1 MRFDPAYRVAVLD
14 MQPIDPPLGG
24 GRMRLLGLYHGLGM
38 PTSYIGSYDW
48 PGEARREIR
57 LSPTLEEI
65 DIPLE
70 KLHFKA
76 SAQALQGVRGRTV
89 IDTTFARFA
98 RLSPRFVAASAEAV
112 GKADIIVFSH
122 PWIHP
127 VVKDHL
133 DEENQL
139 IVYDAQNVEGYLRFT
154 LLDDDGGPGTRIVRD
169 VVAQEASLVRA
180 AHLVLVC
187 SDEDAHLFHRLY
199 ALPFEKIRI
208 VPNGAF
214 VQDIGIL
221 SPDEKQE
228 ARVRLGLDPG
238 TTALFLGSD
247 YEPNLEAV
255 RFIVE
260 SLAALVPEIRFL
272 IAGGVGARWLADS
285 GEGGVPENVCV
296 PGSFSPK
303 EKRDYLGAA
312 DLAINPVEKGSG
324 SSIKMFEFMAAG
336 LPIVTT
342 AAGAR
347 GIIPGSKEA
356 FRVCPRGE
364 IAAQLRALSDSPKE
378 RRRLSAHARR
388 LAETHY
394 SWEALSGKL
403 GRLLHRHRSRI
414 IQMKPRFSVLVP
426 TYERPA
432 KLMRLMD
439 HLRQQSFPDLEVI
452 VVDQSSRA
460 CGDRLHSL
468 GIDVFYV
475 HESIRG
481 AVRARNTAAFFARGS
496 ILAFIDDDCQPAV
509 NWLEKADVYF
519 DDPGVAGLEGL
530 IRTDRLGHP
539 GYRSVS
545 NENFRGIG
553 FMTANLFLRREV
565 FNTLG
570 GFDERF
576 DNPHF
581 REDTDLG
588 WRALEHGQIPFGFD
602 VQVFHPAHPREEHRE
617 SRIERDRFFEKDA
630 LLLKKHP
637 HRFKQ
642 LFLAEPA
649 NKTEAYWEHFQRGGQ
664 KYQVDIPQF
673 YHEYMRKKLSEGKDR
688 S

>member
-1 MRFDPAYRVAVLD
+1 MSLDPAYRVTVLD

-24 GRMRLLGLYHGLGM
+24 GRMRLLGLYHGLGL
-38 PTSYIGSYDW
+38 PTCYIGSYDW
-48 PGEARREIR
+48 PGEPHREIR
-57 LSPTLEEI
+57 LSPTLTEI
-65 DIPLE
+65 DVPLGE
-70 KLHFKA
+70 RHFKA
-76 SAQALQGVRGRTV
+76 GARALQGVRGRTV

-98 RLSPRFVAASAEAV
+98 RLSPRFVAAAAKAV
-112 GKADIIVFSH
+112 GEADVVVFSH
-122 PWIHP
+122 PWVYP
-127 VVKDHL
+127 VVQDHL

-154 LLDDDGGPGTRIVRD
+154 LFDDDGGPGTRIVRE
-169 VVAQEASLVRA
+169 VVAQEASLVRS
-180 AHLVLVC
+180 AHLVLTC
-187 SDEDAHLFHRLY
+187 SEEDAHLFHRLY
-199 ALPFEKIRI
+199 DLPFEKIRT

-214 VQDIGIL
+214 VQDIGLL

-228 ARVRLGLDPG
+228 ARSRLGLDLG

-255 RFIVE
+255 RFITQ
-260 SLAALVPEIRFL
+260 SLAAQVPEVRFL
-272 IAGGVGARWLADS
+272 IAGGVGARWLAES
-285 GEGGVPENVCV
+285 GEAVVPENVCV
-296 PGSFSPK
+296 PGSFSPQ
-303 EKRDYLGAA
+303 EKRVYLGAA
-312 DLAINPVEKGSG
+312 DMAINPVEKGSG
-324 SSIKMFEFMAAG
+324 SSIKMFELMAAG
-336 LPIVTT
+336 LPIITT
-342 AAGAR
+342 PAGAR
-347 GIIPGSKEA
+347 GITPGSDEP
-356 FRVCPRGE
+356 FRVCPRSE
-364 IAAQLRALSDSPKE
+364 MAVQLRTLSDSPEE
-378 RRRLSAHARR
+378 RSRLSAHARR

-403 GRLLHRHRSRI
+403 GRLLHRHRSRF
-414 IQMKPRFSVLVP
+414 IQKKPRFSVLVP

-432 KLMRLMD
+432 ELIRLMD
-439 HLRQQSFPDLEVI
+439 HLFRQNFPDFEVI

-460 CGDRLHSL
+460 CGDRLRPFGL
-468 GIDVFYV
+468 DVFYL
-475 HESIRG
+475 HESVRG
-481 AVRARNTAAFFARGS
+481 AVRARNTAAFYARGS
-496 ILAFIDDDCQPAV
+496 ILAFTDDDCQPAAD
-509 NWLEKADVYF
+509 WLEKADAYF

-553 FMTANLFLRREV
+553 FMTANLFLRLEV

-602 VQVFHPAHPREEHRE
+602 VQVFHPAHPRDEQRE
-617 SRIERDRFFEKDA
+617 SRTERDRFFEKDA

-649 NKTEAYWEHFQRGGQ
+649 NKTAAYWEHFLRGSR
-664 KYQVDIPQF
+664 KYHVDIPNF
-673 YHEYMRKKLSEGKDR
+673 YHAYMEKILSGKAAQP
-688 S
+688 